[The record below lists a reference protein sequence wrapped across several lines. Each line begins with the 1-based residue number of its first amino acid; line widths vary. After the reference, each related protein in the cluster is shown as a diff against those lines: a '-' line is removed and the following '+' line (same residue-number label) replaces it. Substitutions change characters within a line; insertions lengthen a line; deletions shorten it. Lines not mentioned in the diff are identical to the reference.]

1 MNLKRSSFSI
11 FKIERRKV
19 NFIKGFYKRRVQSE
33 KSSIWDESFKDTEDE
48 DKKDR
53 IQLQVVLMLNM
64 ISI

>member
-1 MNLKRSSFSI
+1 M
-11 FKIERRKV
+11 
-19 NFIKGFYKRRVQSE
+19 
-33 KSSIWDESFKDTEDE
+33 SSILDESFKDTEDE